1 MKVMLDPFHLII
13 DRMIKLGV
21 INFFIPWILSST
33 VFWALLNKSKIFES
47 HFVNAI
53 ISISVAFLVW
63 GYLVSPAAIQ
73 LGTPLSLF
81 ITQGFVLIIV
91 FLFGLVGASMFYPK
105 FDEFLIGAFKKRTII
120 WVFLA
125 LFFGILFFTSG
136 MYRVLIPEIPSSGVN
151 ADVTMLIA
159 MLVALI
165 IGMLILVAAKYG
177 LGGEK

>member
-1 MKVMLDPFHLII
+1 
-13 DRMIKLGV
+13 
-21 INFFIPWILSST
+21 
-33 VFWALLNKSKIFES
+33 
-47 HFVNAI
+47 VNAI

-91 FLFGLVGASMFYPK
+91 FLFALLGASMFYPK

-125 LFFGILFFTSG
+125 LFFGALFFTSG
-136 MYRVLIPEIPSSGVN
+136 MYKVLIPQFPSGGASG
-151 ADVTMLIA
+151 DVSMLIV

-165 IGMLILVAAKYG
+165 IGMLILVGVKYG
-177 LGGEK
+177 IGGEK